1 MIWNTRGNGYYQ
13 TINSKILN
21 QYQVGA
27 FSDYAIVFLSIN
39 AHRKVCMVHRL
50 VYQSFVGEI
59 PDGMDVDHIDNDST
73 NNKLDNLKLMT
84 KADNIR
90 KSNNRR
96 ENWKYQKYSYKLI
109 DIETGEERV
118 FKRSG
123 EISKLLGVT
132 TYHIRNCALHR
143 GTSKLIQGKY
153 KVEAIKYI
161 K

>member
-1 MIWNTRGNGYYQ
+1 
-13 TINSKILN
+13 
-21 QYQVGA
+21 
-27 FSDYAIVFLSIN
+27 
-39 AHRKVCMVHRL
+39 
-50 VYQSFVGEI
+50 
-59 PDGMDVDHIDNDST
+59 MDVDHIDNDST